1 MGYRDTKC
9 MRLSKQHCTFL
20 ALVLMSFVPC
30 IERVLLT
37 SHFKYRGARG
47 MTQCVCSP
55 MLRYCLADYIR
66 SAAHN
71 ACRGSAVI
79 FPAWTRG
86 FLIQPVWMCSRGGPV
101 VARKIMPSVVRACD
115 RCMHLIRL
123 WHYCLTITVSHMGG
137 SIFWKITARAIHGR
151 KVLCDKKS

>member
-1 MGYRDTKC
+1 MP
-9 MRLSKQHCTFL
+9 LSKHHCTFL

-47 MTQCVCSP
+47 MTHCVCSP

-71 ACRGSAVI
+71 AYRGSAVI
-79 FPAWTRG
+79 FPAWSQG
-86 FLIQPVWMCSRGGPV
+86 CLLQPVWMCSCEGPV
-101 VARKIMPSVVRACD
+101 VARKIMPSMVWACE
-115 RCMHLIRL
+115 CSIVMHLIRWTFEGVNAL
-123 WHYCLTITVSHMGG
+123 SFYNCESNGWCYC
-137 SIFWKITARAIHGR
+137 R
-151 KVLCDKKS
+151 KAFVAKD